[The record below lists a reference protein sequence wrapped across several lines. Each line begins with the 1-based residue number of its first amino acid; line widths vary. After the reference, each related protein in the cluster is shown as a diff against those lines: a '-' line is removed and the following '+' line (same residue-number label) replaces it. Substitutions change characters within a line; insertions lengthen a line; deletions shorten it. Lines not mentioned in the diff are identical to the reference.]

1 MDLNIGFKADEKYV
15 STTLPLLKA
24 WEIHDVKF
32 DGFEYSKFAGKK
44 DPSATYEVLKIKF
57 KNDIGQ
63 FTHTLFAPK
72 PGDEVRPK
80 RTNSNGHEMESP
92 SNLET
97 FIKTIGHVLTEVC
110 PEALTKLSGKST
122 TFEKLCKFLEKET
135 NPKIGLE
142 TKIKLIGDKDNKQNK
157 NTFFAPYYSNG
168 LKTQRD
174 GWCYNSSIFTN
185 KDTID
190 KSTKFFLDQ
199 RKKIS
204 NNEISEVN
212 YESNQIF
219 VCMRIGRICNGLL
232 R

>member
-57 KNDIGQ
+57 KNDVGQ

-97 FIKTIGHVLTEVC
+97 FIKTIGHVLTEV
-110 PEALTKLSGKST
+110 
-122 TFEKLCKFLEKET
+122 
-135 NPKIGLE
+135 
-142 TKIKLIGDKDNKQNK
+142 
-157 NTFFAPYYSNG
+157 
-168 LKTQRD
+168 
-174 GWCYNSSIFTN
+174 
-185 KDTID
+185 
-190 KSTKFFLDQ
+190 
-199 RKKIS
+199 
-204 NNEISEVN
+204 
-212 YESNQIF
+212 
-219 VCMRIGRICNGLL
+219 
-232 R
+232 